1 MNQERLGEDLRIL
14 LVPAREFQ
22 EEGAPEHDLQ
32 DSLRPRDRHPAP
44 DASGA
49 A

>member
-14 LVPAREFQ
+14 LVPAFEFQ
-22 EEGAPEHDLQ
+22 EEGAPEHDLK
-32 DSLRPRDRHPAP
+32 DSRRPRDRHPARHP
-44 DASGA
+44 SGA